1 MFCKIDIFIINLYMF
16 YFILISSIIVTIIVS
31 IAILVSRYN
40 TSQRKLWLVDD
51 YLLLSWDCKHSKSA
65 ANCSARFSNCMW
77 SNSNGP
83 VVKLIKWSDSQLIFE
98 LGDGSQY
105 FGDINSV
112 SRNLSKQHRD
122 KHQDMDSFM
131 QSLPSKQN
139 KRDESIDEIIG

>member
-1 MFCKIDIFIINLYMF
+1 MFCKIDNFIINLYMF
-16 YFILISSIIVTIIVS
+16 YFILISSIIVTIIVVM
-31 IAILVSRYN
+31 AILVSRYN
-40 TSQRKLWLVDD
+40 TNQRKLWLVGD

-65 ANCSARFSNCMW
+65 ASSSSRFTNCLW
-77 SNSNGP
+77 SNGP
-83 VVKLIKWSDSQLIFE
+83 IVKLIKWSDSQLIFE

-105 FGDINSV
+105 FGDMSSV
-112 SRNLSKQHRD
+112 SKNLSKQHRD